1 MSTDYETLLATL
13 ASEIESVETTLLDI
27 KARKRRTI
35 GSVLQIMI
43 SLWVFA
49 LVVLWLVSPLFWRK
63 DWWSRSSVLAA
74 LLLGSP
80 LVIAVLYR
88 GVGLWLSLI
97 HI

>member
-49 LVVLWLVSPLFWRK
+49 LVVLWLV
-63 DWWSRSSVLAA
+63 
-74 LLLGSP
+74 
-80 LVIAVLYR
+80 
-88 GVGLWLSLI
+88 
-97 HI
+97 